1 MVTAHKLLAH
11 QQKDGDSPV
20 SMVVQDSPEKRRLKI
35 MDGLRRFIMVDTH
48 AVKVGD
54 LENNME
60 SRPVVKP
67 KFTRERQ
74 NVFVETGVSW
84 RSIYEVR
91 QILTILS
98 AS

>member
-1 MVTAHKLLAH
+1 MVA
-11 QQKDGDSPV
+11 QGF
-20 SMVVQDSPEKRRLKI
+20 PERRRLKI

-67 KFTRERQ
+67 KFTDFPEMVVQ
-74 NVFVETGVSW
+74 EGAD
-84 RSIYEVR
+84 E
-91 QILTILS
+91 LTR
-98 AS
+98 